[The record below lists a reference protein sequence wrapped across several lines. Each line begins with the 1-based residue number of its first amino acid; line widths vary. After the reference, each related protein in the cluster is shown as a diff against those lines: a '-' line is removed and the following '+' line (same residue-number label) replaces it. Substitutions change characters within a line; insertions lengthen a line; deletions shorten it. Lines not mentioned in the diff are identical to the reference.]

1 MIEPTEALTVID
13 VNTAK
18 SVSKKTS
25 EETYLKTN
33 LEAAEEIAVQLRLRN
48 LSGIMIVD
56 FIDMKEEESRKT
68 LLAALRRAVTAEP
81 VKTILV
87 DMTPLGLVEL
97 TRKKIRRPLH
107 EQVR

>member
-33 LEAAEEIAVQLRLRN
+33 LEAAEEIASQIGAEVVQVIGTKFILYRRN
-48 LSGIMIVD
+48 EKKPVIV
-56 FIDMKEEESRKT
+56 
-68 LLAALRRAVTAEP
+68 LP
-81 VKTILV
+81 
-87 DMTPLGLVEL
+87 
-97 TRKKIRRPLH
+97 KK
-107 EQVR
+107 

>member
-33 LEAAEEIAVQLRLRN
+33 LEAAGEIAVPAAPQESLR
-48 LSGIMIVD
+48 D
-56 FIDMKEEESRKT
+56 HYC
-68 LLAALRRAVTAEP
+68 
-81 VKTILV
+81 
-87 DMTPLGLVEL
+87 GLY
-97 TRKKIRRPLH
+97 
-107 EQVR
+107 